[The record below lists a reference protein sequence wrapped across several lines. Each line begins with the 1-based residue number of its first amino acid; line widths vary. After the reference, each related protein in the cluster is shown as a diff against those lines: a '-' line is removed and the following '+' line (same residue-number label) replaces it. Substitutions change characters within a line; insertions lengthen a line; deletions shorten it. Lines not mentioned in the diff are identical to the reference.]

1 MNAFRSL
8 SLGIRDWTPS
18 NSILDFS
25 SLKSAKERG
34 LEAPFS

>member
-8 SLGIRDWTPS
+8 SFGIRGWRPS